1 MKSMNDQMKKLYI
14 LLIGLTLSASC
25 EKNKDLPDH
34 DLYPVNLENPD
45 KNLIDINS
53 DQIIDFAI
61 EYMEYSTDDVPS
73 SAGSIIGSLKPL
85 NQNQLLFR
93 PNDGYLFLDHH
104 DTIRKV
110 AGQGL
115 NWFGFG
121 ADLISINRH
130 YETWDSIWSILSDK
144 TSNYILAFK
153 LIIDGSENIGW
164 LKLEFDTLNGDI
176 FITDGV
182 YTSNDE
188 LVIQMNTTD

>member
-1 MKSMNDQMKKLYI
+1 MKNLI
-14 LLIGLTLSASC
+14 LVLMVLTLIVSC

-34 DLYPVNLENPD
+34 DLHPVNLENPD

-61 EYMEYSTDDVPS
+61 EYREYSTDDVPS
-73 SAGSIIGSLKPL
+73 SGGSIIGSVRPL
-85 NQNQLLFR
+85 NQNSLLFR
-93 PNDGYLFLDHH
+93 PSDGYLFLDNH

-110 AGQGL
+110 AGPDM

-121 ADLISINRH
+121 ADIVMINRH
-130 YETWDSIWSILSDK
+130 YETWDSIWTILSDK
-144 TSNYILAFK
+144 ISKYILAFK
-153 LIIDGSENIGW
+153 LAIDGTENIGW
-164 LKLEFDTLNGDI
+164 LKLEFDTTNGNI

-188 LVIQMNTTD
+188 LVIQMNSSD